1 MHLKLNSLYLLVFL
15 VFLSIIS
22 HLFILWKYKELSN
35 SKENQKKIYEI
46 LLSEKQR
53 EQSAIWDNYFKQ
65 AFNLQISPQ
74 QFDIE
79 EYQNSFVIFI
89 TDNHCLECIKYAL
102 SELKTIDVKGFNN
115 IFVLYDFENKRELN
129 NVKSFVNSTLNLD
142 FALNFV
148 NYPIKN
154 NEFDFFTPSYA
165 VIDEFLHL
173 KHIFI
178 PDKTKPLLA
187 KYYLQHVN

>member
-53 EQSAIWDNYFKQ
+53 EQSALWDNYFKQ
-65 AFNLQISPQ
+65 AFNLQVSPQ

-102 SELKTIDVKGFNN
+102 SELKTIK
-115 IFVLYDFENKRELN
+115 
-129 NVKSFVNSTLNLD
+129 
-142 FALNFV
+142 
-148 NYPIKN
+148 
-154 NEFDFFTPSYA
+154 EF
-165 VIDEFLHL
+165 
-173 KHIFI
+173 
-178 PDKTKPLLA
+178 
-187 KYYLQHVN
+187 